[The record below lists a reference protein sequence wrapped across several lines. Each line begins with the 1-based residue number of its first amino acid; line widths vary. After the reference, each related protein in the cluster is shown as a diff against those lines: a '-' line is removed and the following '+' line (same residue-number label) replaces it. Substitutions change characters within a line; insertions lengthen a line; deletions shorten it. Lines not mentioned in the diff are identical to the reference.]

1 MPTVPAQEIERIVY
15 HILRAAGAPDEHARM
30 VAQHLAESNLAGH
43 DSHGLIRVI
52 QYVQQIKEGAI
63 VPDATPVIATETPT
77 TAQVDG
83 LHTFGQVAA
92 KFATQVAIK
101 KAKKSG
107 VSCVTIRNLGHLGRL
122 GAYAEMAAIAGFAAI
137 IYCCGA
143 GRGLCQVPF
152 GGRVR
157 RLSTNP
163 IAMSFP
169 SALEGP
175 ILSDIATAVVAEGKL
190 RVYKASGRQLPDAWV
205 LDSKGR
211 PSNDPNDF
219 YEGGALL
226 PLGGSQGHKGY
237 TLAFMAEVFGS
248 VLSRGGFA
256 GSPGECFTN
265 NSLIITIDVERFAP
279 LETLKADVSRMAKH
293 IKDTPLAEGSQGVL
307 YPGEKEAKT
316 RQERR
321 AKGVEIEDATWEQ
334 VMALIREYA
343 LEDAVG
349 PLP

>member
-1 MPTVPAQEIERIVY
+1 MPRVTAQEIEKIVH
-15 HILRAAGAPDEHARM
+15 HILRAAGAPDEHAQT
-30 VAQHLAESNLAGH
+30 VAQHLADCNLAGH

-52 QYVQQIKEGAI
+52 QYIQQIKEGAI
-63 VPDATPVIATETPT
+63 IPDTKPVIVTETST

-92 KFATQVAIK
+92 KFATQLAID

-122 GAYAEMAAIAGFAAI
+122 GAYAEMAAADGCAAI
-137 IYCCGA
+137 IYCCG
-143 GRGLCQVPF
+143 GGQGLCQVPF
-152 GGRVR
+152 GGRER

-169 SALEGP
+169 STLEGP

-190 RVYKASGRQLPDAWV
+190 RIYKASGHRIPEGWV
-205 LDSKGR
+205 LDSEGR
-211 PSNDPNDF
+211 PSTDPNDF

-237 TLAFMAEVFGS
+237 TLAFMADVFGGI
-248 VLSRGGFA
+248 LSRGSFTGN
-256 GSPGECFTN
+256 PGEYFSN
-265 NSLIITIDVERFAP
+265 NSLIVAIDVEKFAP
-279 LETLKADVSRMAKH
+279 LETAKAEVSRMAKH
-293 IKDTPLAEGSQGVL
+293 MKETPLAEGFQGIL

-316 RQERR
+316 RLERR
-321 AKGVEIEDATWEQ
+321 AKGVEIENATWEQ
-334 VMALIREYA
+334 VMTLIREYA

>member
-1 MPTVPAQEIERIVY
+1 MPRVTAQEIEKIVH
-15 HILRAAGAPDEHARM
+15 HILRAAGAPDEHART
-30 VAQHLAESNLAGH
+30 VAQHLADCNLAGH

-52 QYVQQIKEGAI
+52 QYIQQIKEGAI
-63 VPDATPVIATETPT
+63 IPDTTPVIVTETST

-92 KFATQVAIK
+92 KFATQLAID

-122 GAYAEMAAIAGFAAI
+122 GAYAEMAAADGFAAI
-137 IYCCGA
+137 IYCCG
-143 GRGLCQVPF
+143 GGQGLCQVPF
-152 GGRVR
+152 GGRER

-169 SALEGP
+169 SNLEGP

-190 RVYKASGRQLPDAWV
+190 RIYKASGHRIPEGWV
-205 LDSKGR
+205 LDSEGR

-219 YEGGALL
+219 YKGGALL
-226 PLGGSQGHKGY
+226 PLGGLQGHKGY
-237 TLAFMAEVFGS
+237 TLAFMADAFGGI
-248 VLSRGGFA
+248 LSRGSFS
-256 GSPGECFTN
+256 GSPGEYFSN
-265 NSLIITIDVERFAP
+265 NSLIVAIDIERFAP
-279 LETLKADVSRMAKH
+279 LETAKAEVSRMAKH
-293 IKDTPLAEGSQGVL
+293 MKETPLAEGFQRIL
-307 YPGEKEAKT
+307 YPGEKEVKT
-316 RQERR
+316 RSERR

-343 LEDAVG
+343 LEDTVG